1 MTFNQKFPGMQK
13 VEKYIQRR
21 KVDHYLSIND
31 TVDRLIKQGHLK
43 SYYNCIS
50 YSQVDER
57 LSMQN

>member
-1 MTFNQKFPGMQK
+1 MQK

-21 KVDHYLSIND
+21 KVNHYLSIND

-50 YSQVDER
+50 YSQEDR
-57 LSMQN
+57 